1 MEQQQ
6 HSRNR
11 AEDFVLHT
19 IGLLTVIPLA
29 PLLNR
34 IVPPIMIGSF
44 NADLLLA
51 VVLAYAFVRFIL
63 WIFKPLVVPAF
74 VMVCLIMVFNSFTQ
88 TYNLRSMVNDYRNFV
103 RQSWQ
108 DKDKKRK
115 DLYLVKGSLF
125 DTEVD
130 MAVRGMRGK
139 IDHRDSVLRNWAVK
153 HSLEHFD
160 DKYHKYGYYVR
171 FLSLFRYINSH
182 FKYVPDAERDEYYA
196 TPRETIESGMG
207 GDCDDH
213 TILMVSAMHAI
224 GARCRMV
231 LSTDHVYPELNCGDR
246 QSFLKIQSAITELFA
261 DEPFTGLYYRE
272 ENGNYWINLDYS
284 ASHPGG
290 PYVNNKAYAVVEF

>member
-6 HSRNR
+6 YSRNR

-63 WIFKPLVVPAF
+63 WIFKPMVVPAF

-171 FLSLFRYINSH
+171 FLSLFRYINSQ